1 MRARA
6 PLLVC
11 LTALFLAA
19 PSTAQTIK
27 EDNYPLRA
35 SCSDMAATVALL
47 KRGDPVRIRF
57 SLAGNAKPCY
67 AVSVESGGKTLQG
80 YVSADGLV
88 NLEAYE
94 AKRRSDSAAASR
106 SLPVISRSEVESVR
120 EKAVEEQETGKT
132 NYALAAQLNLA
143 ADALQSGRPA
153 DAERILERA
162 PAPPGQRTVAL
173 LRAYALLQ
181 LNQPD
186 RALDVLEPALR
197 VNKKDPQ
204 LLAAAG
210 RAAYNLDDLP
220 RALAYLKESLEL
232 KPDETLQK
240 VYARIQR
247 EMDADKSGE
256 KSYGMR
262 FLLRYDNAVASP
274 ELARSMVDVLE
285 QEFSRISFQLGCPAD
300 ERIITI
306 VQSREA
312 YRQTTGAAE
321 WSGGIYDG
329 KIRIPLART
338 ATIDA
343 ETRQTFAHEIVH
355 ACMANIG
362 RWPTWL
368 HEGVAQKLSGDTLRP
383 AQREMLKTLA
393 RAGQLPKLEDLENGW
408 SALNTKQAAVAY
420 TLALAATELFV
431 QQHGDLALRNL
442 MNNPQSLDQ
451 ITRELDKAL
460 AAGLQ

>member
-1 MRARA
+1 MRAA
-6 PLLVC
+6 LLFLPC
-11 LTALFLAA
+11 LTALFLASA
-19 PSTAQTIK
+19 SAAQTIK

-35 SCSDMAATVALL
+35 SCSDAAETVALL

-57 SLAGNAKPCY
+57 SLTGNAKPCY
-67 AVSVESGGKTLQG
+67 AVSVETGGKTLQG
-80 YVSADGLV
+80 YVPADGLT

-94 AKRRSDSAAASR
+94 AKRRSDSAAAAR
-106 SLPVISRSEVESVR
+106 ALPVISRSEVESAR

-153 DAERILERA
+153 DAERILEKA
-162 PAPPGQRTVAL
+162 PAPPGQRAVAL

-197 VNKKDPQ
+197 TNKKDPQ
-204 LLAAAG
+204 LFAAAG

-240 VYARIQR
+240 IYARIER
-247 EMDADKSGE
+247 EMSADKSGE

-321 WSGGIYDG
+321 WSGGVYDG

-338 ATIDA
+338 ATIDP

-368 HEGVAQKLSGDTLRP
+368 HEGVAQKLSGDALRP
-383 AQREMLKTLA
+383 VQRDMLKTLA
-393 RAGQLPKLEDLENGW
+393 RVGQLPKLEDLGNSW
-408 SALNTKQAAVAY
+408 SGLNTKQAAIAY

-431 QQHGDLALRNL
+431 QQHGDMALRNL
-442 MNNPQSLDQ
+442 MNNPQSLNQ
-451 ITRELDKAL
+451 ITPELDKAL
-460 AAGLQ
+460 AASLQ